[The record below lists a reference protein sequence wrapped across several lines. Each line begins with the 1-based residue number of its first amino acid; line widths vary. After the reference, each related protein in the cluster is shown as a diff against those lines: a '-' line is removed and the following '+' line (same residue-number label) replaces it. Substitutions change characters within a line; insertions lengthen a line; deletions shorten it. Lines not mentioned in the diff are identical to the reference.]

1 MAKAG
6 KPAHQPSDALRLV
19 VSNLSCIGWTHDQ
32 IAGTI
37 GITANTLR
45 KHYPAELASAKG
57 LRVAEVYGALFNN
70 AVTHNNVAAQI
81 FLAKTQ
87 GGMKETQV
95 SEVSGPDGQPLIPM
109 QPPVFHVLFAAPD
122 DDAAGGSQT

>member
-19 VSNLSCIGWTHDQ
+19 VDSLSCIGWTHDQ
-32 IAGTI
+32 IANTM

-45 KHYPAELASAKG
+45 KHYPAELAAAKG
-57 LRVAEVYGALFNN
+57 LRVAKVYGALFNN
-70 AVTHNNVAAQI
+70 AVEHNDVRAQI
-81 FLAKTQ
+81 FILKTQ

-95 SEVSGPDGQPLIPM
+95 NELTGPDGQALKLA
-109 QPPVFHVLFAAPD
+109 PPVFNVLFAAPD
-122 DDAAGGSQT
+122 DDAAGEQQP

>member
-6 KPAHQPSDALRLV
+6 APSHVPSADFRLV
-19 VSNLSCIGWTHDQ
+19 VSHLSCVGWTHDQ

-45 KHYPAELASAKG
+45 KHYKAELASAKG
-57 LRVAEVYGALFNN
+57 LRVSMVYGALFKN
-70 AVTHNNVAAQI
+70 AIDHNNVSAQI

-95 SEVSGPDGQPLIPM
+95 SEHCGPDGETLQFA
-109 QPPVFHVLFAAPD
+109 PPTINVLFQNPHASD
-122 DDAAGGSQT
+122 KEGGRGS